1 MQPTILYIH
10 DPAALLSPEP
20 LCSMWAA
27 LSPEESRAFRLM
39 SCRVQRIG
47 DWLLLLDGICDGR
60 LLENRLRR
68 LSRDLPAPVMHME
81 WDERL
86 DELHLHVWQQGQQ
99 VSSLSADGVGTEL
112 PLLSRALGWAV
123 TRERTDPQRLAAL
136 FSWTDAEA
144 VRHLCSASRPAQA
157 LPPLTKLMG
166 LNPLE
171 AWRTIT

>member
-10 DPAALLSPEP
+10 DPAAHLSPEP

-27 LSPEESRAFRLM
+27 LSPEDSRVFRRTG
-39 SCRVQRIG
+39 CRAQRVG
-47 DWLLLLDGICDGR
+47 DWLILLDEGYDGR

-68 LSRDLPAPVMHME
+68 LTRKLSAPVMHIE

-86 DELHLHVWQQGQQ
+86 DELHLHIWQQGQQ
-99 VSSLSADGVGTEL
+99 VSDLSADGVGTEL
-112 PLLSRALGWAV
+112 PLLSRALGWTVA
-123 TRERTDPQRLAAL
+123 RERTDPQRLAAL

-144 VRHLCSASRPAQA
+144 VRSLCSASRHAQA
-157 LPPLTKLMG
+157 LPLLTKLMG
-166 LNPLE
+166 LDPLE